1 MPDLQRPTALRGSV
15 PAEPVRTSVAPTAD
29 LSSDAIDFQFY
40 SRALRRGWVLLLLG
54 SLTGAAAGFSVAAM
68 RPILYEGTTTLVA
81 IPAPGLENTSRNIQD
96 FRPFLENL
104 TLVSEI
110 ISELSLNG
118 EPHNLTPQRFISER
132 LTVGELRDAN
142 FIKVG
147 VRLGDPALAAE
158 ASRRL
163 ANKAT
168 SLSRLISQTHGS
180 SVRDQLKRYLDQARE
195 RLQSAEKE
203 LLTFKRQAQVELL
216 KADADAML
224 AERGDLLNLT
234 IGIESERARLKTA
247 QEELTK
253 YDRVLTIPRAVGAE
267 IALQRAA
274 AATEPGTPPPPT
286 PGKPRGEANSPSS
299 PRCEGSSPP
308 GLPREDPGAV
318 DPQMLDQT
326 GAFVNPVYQTL
337 EFQIATSR
345 SRLAALER
353 QRREMVDVRKLGGDS
368 LDKLSVL
375 YTRQSELAR
384 LQSSYDVASKVYT
397 DLLVRYEQ
405 TATTAVAGSRQLQ
418 VIDAAVTPDR
428 PLSRRRGSSAALGLA
443 TGLLAAGL
451 IVILRQKA
459 QDSRTVK

>member
-15 PAEPVRTSVAPTAD
+15 PAEPTRTSIAPTAD

-40 SRALRRGWVLLLLG
+40 SRALRRGWVLLLLA
-54 SLTGAAAGFSVAAM
+54 SLTGAAAGFSVASM

-81 IPAPGLENTSRNIQD
+81 IPAPGMESTPLNIQD
-96 FRPFLENL
+96 FRPFLENQ

-110 ISELSLNG
+110 ISELRLNA
-118 EPHNLTPQRFISER
+118 EPYNLTPQRFISDR
-132 LTVGELRDAN
+132 LTVGELRGIN

-147 VRLGDPALAAE
+147 VRLGDAALAAD
-158 ASRRL
+158 ASRRM

-168 SLSRLISQTHGS
+168 SLSRFISQTHGS
-180 SVRDQLKRYLDQARE
+180 SVRDQLKSYLDQARE
-195 RLQSAEKE
+195 RLQAAEKE

-253 YDRVLTIPRAVGAE
+253 YDRVLPIPRAVGAE

-286 PGKPRGEANSPSS
+286 PGKPRGEANSPS
-299 PRCEGSSPP
+299 
-308 GLPREDPGAV
+308 GLPGQDPRAV
-318 DPQMLDQT
+318 DPEMLDQT

-375 YTRQSELAR
+375 YTRQMELAR
-384 LQSSYDVASKVYT
+384 LQSSYDVAGKVYT
-397 DLLVRYEQ
+397 DLLVKYEQ
-405 TATTAVAGSRQLQ
+405 AATIAVAGSRQLQ
-418 VIDAAVTPDR
+418 IVDAAVTPDR
-428 PLSRRRGSSAALGLA
+428 PVPRRRGTSAALGLA
-443 TGLLAAGL
+443 AGLLAAGL
-451 IVILRQKA
+451 IVIVRQKA

>member
-1 MPDLQRPTALRGSV
+1 MDPT
-15 PAEPVRTSVAPTAD
+15 AEPVRTSVAPTAD

-224 AERGDLLNLT
+224 AERGDLLNLA

-274 AATEPGTPPPPT
+274 STTDPGTPPPSAPA
-286 PGKPRGEANSPSS
+286 KPRGEANSPSEP
-299 PRCEGSSPP
+299 PRKDPGAVS
-308 GLPREDPGAV
+308 GLPRKDPGAV

-337 EFQIATSR
+337 EFQIATVVHVWPRSNDSAAKWWMSENSEAIVSINSAFSIPDSR
-345 SRLAALER
+345 NWPGCRA
-353 QRREMVDVRKLGGDS
+353 
-368 LDKLSVL
+368 
-375 YTRQSELAR
+375 
-384 LQSSYDVASKVYT
+384 
-397 DLLVRYEQ
+397 
-405 TATTAVAGSRQLQ
+405 ATTWPAKYIQ
-418 VIDAAVTPDR
+418 TC
-428 PLSRRRGSSAALGLA
+428 
-443 TGLLAAGL
+443 
-451 IVILRQKA
+451 
-459 QDSRTVK
+459 